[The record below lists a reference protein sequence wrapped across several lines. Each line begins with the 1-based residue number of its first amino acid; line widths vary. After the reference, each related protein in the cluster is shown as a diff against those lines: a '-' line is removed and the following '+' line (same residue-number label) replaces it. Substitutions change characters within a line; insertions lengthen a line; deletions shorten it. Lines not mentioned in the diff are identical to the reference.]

1 MRCPTLTELPPPP
14 PGKTGWP
21 WTGES
26 PAFPATQP
34 SGAPW
39 PKIGVVTPSFN
50 QAEFLEQTIRSI
62 LLQGYPD
69 LEYVIIDGG
78 STDQS
83 TAIIRKYERWL
94 SYWVSEP
101 DQGCSDASAKG
112 LARTAADLLGVMN
125 SDDFFAQGA
134 FGKLLALRLAH
145 PQNVLWGGA
154 SPELDLTGKQIAA
167 KQPFVRDQTAIG
179 NWGVGAWF
187 FSPACLFDGPAYRAV
202 GGFDPR
208 FFNAGDVEL
217 WIRLAKIGTFVFTPE
232 TVAFVHRNPQ
242 SISRRD
248 ELGGDIA
255 LVAANYLHGHQDIAR
270 AKMTRYIK
278 NWLHTLNTNQ
288 TLAPDS
294 ATGILAQAPA
304 GILARALGLRV
315 ARIIRHPL
323 RRIFRRPR

>member
-1 MRCPTLTELPPPP
+1 MRCPTLAELPPPP
-14 PGKTGWP
+14 PGKIGWP
-21 WTGES
+21 WTEES

-34 SGAPW
+34 TGAAW

-50 QAEFLEQTIRSI
+50 QADFLEQTIRSI

-69 LEYVIIDGG
+69 LEYTIIDGG

-83 TAIIRKYERWL
+83 TAVIRKYERWI

-112 LARTAADLLGVMN
+112 LARTSADLLGIMN
-125 SDDFFAQGA
+125 ADDFFALGA
-134 FGKLLALRLAH
+134 FAKLLALRQAH

-154 SPELDLTGKQIAA
+154 SPVLDLTGKQIGA
-167 KQPFVRDQTAIG
+167 KQPFVRDHQAIG

-208 FFNAGDVEL
+208 FFNVGDVDL
-217 WIRLAKIGTFVFTPE
+217 WIRMAKIGTFVFTPE
-232 TVAFVHRNPQ
+232 TVAFVHDNPL

-248 ELGGDIA
+248 ELGGDIG
-255 LVAANYLHGHQDIAR
+255 LVAANYLRGNHNIAR

-278 NWLHTLNTNQ
+278 NWLRTLDTNQ
-288 TLAPDS
+288 SLAPDS
-294 ATGILAQAPA
+294 ATSILSLAPTGILV
-304 GILARALGLRV
+304 RALALRV
-315 ARIIRHPL
+315 AKTAWHG
-323 RRIFRRPR
+323 FRRLFHRSR